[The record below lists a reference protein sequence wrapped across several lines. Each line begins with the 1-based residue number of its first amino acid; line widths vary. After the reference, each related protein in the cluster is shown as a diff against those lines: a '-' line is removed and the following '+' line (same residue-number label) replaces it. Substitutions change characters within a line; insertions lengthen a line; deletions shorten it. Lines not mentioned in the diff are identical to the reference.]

1 VHVTQVLTLTCLFVV
16 VVAVLCIFCLNQLN
30 DNE

>member
-1 VHVTQVLTLTCLFVV
+1 VHVTQVLTLTCLFV